1 MQPPADSFAPL
12 VTELDALAERVA
24 TAVHAALGQGA
35 ERSPAPDAAD
45 PRGVHGAGIGD
56 TTFGLDVAPEAL
68 ITAWAQERATRGPL
82 SVLTEDS
89 GWRHWVPARSGA
101 PRPVDTFDHG
111 GPRFV
116 FDPVDG
122 TRPLMCGLRS
132 AYFSV
137 AYAPPGPHA
146 PQLDDVTLGLL
157 HELTV
162 PGHAAPTRWLATE
175 TQNGPRTWRSTPTD
189 PLARHTV
196 DASAELERHYLSFFR
211 FHPRERVAIAELEAA
226 FLARLAAEGVDLDHI
241 FEDQYTSNCAQLALI
256 ASGTY
261 RMVADLR
268 AWLARAR
275 GWPVIATKPYDIAAA
290 QLIARGAGAVVLA
303 PDGAPLKAPLDA
315 TTALSFV
322 AFANPATAA
331 RCAPHLA
338 AVLAEVSA

>member
-1 MQPPADSFAPL
+1 MQPSAHPLPAALAPIAPL
-12 VTELDALAERVA
+12 VSELGALADRVA
-24 TAVHAALGQGA
+24 HAVHSALTSA
-35 ERSPAPDAAD
+35 ID
-45 PRGVHGAGIGD
+45 PRRVHGAGIGD
-56 TTFGLDVAPEAL
+56 TTFELDVAPEAL
-68 ITAWAQERATRGPL
+68 ITAWAEQRATREPL

-89 GWRHWVPARSGA
+89 GWRHWVPDGSGGRRS
-101 PRPVDTFDHG
+101 VETFDHG

-116 FDPVDG
+116 LDPVDG

-137 AYAPPGPHA
+137 AFAPPGPAA
-146 PQLDDVTLGLL
+146 PQLGDISLGLL
-157 HELTV
+157 HELAV
-162 PGHAAPTRWLATE
+162 PGHSHPTRWLATL
-175 TQNGPRTWRSTPTD
+175 TAAGPRTWRSVPTG
-189 PLARHTV
+189 PLAPHTV
-196 DASAELERHYLSFFR
+196 DTSAELERSYLSFFR

-226 FLARLAAEGVDLDHI
+226 FLARLAAEGVDLDHV

-303 PDGAPLKAPLDA
+303 PDGTPLSAPLDA

-322 AFANPATAA
+322 AYANPATAA

-338 AVLAEVSA
+338 AVLASVSA